1 LISLKYGAKHFETA
15 GCGLIAAGLGARKM
29 NDNAAPPASGLPA
42 ALAAYL
48 IWGFLPLYLILVRA
62 VPAIEFVAWR
72 IIWTVPLCLV
82 IGAFRKQLREIAA
95 ALRNPRVVGWLA
107 LSASLVGAN
116 WLIYI
121 WAIQAGEVF
130 AASLGYYI
138 NPLVNVL
145 LGTALLGERLSK
157 RQWLAVG
164 IAAVGIASLLAGALT
179 TLWISLSLAFSFGTY
194 GLLRK
199 RVPVGALPGLA
210 VETILLLVPAI
221 ATAWWY
227 AHTPAGSSFGND
239 VTMSLLIILG
249 GALTAIPLWL
259 FAVAAR
265 RMDYST
271 LGFIQFLSP
280 TIVFVLGLTVFDK
293 PLHTAELAA
302 FVAIWIAIS
311 IFVWD
316 LWSQARSVRAPVA
329 S

>member
-1 LISLKYGAKHFETA
+1 
-15 GCGLIAAGLGARKM
+15 M
-29 NDNAAPPASGLPA
+29 PA
-42 ALAAYL
+42 ALGAYL

-72 IIWTVPLCLV
+72 IVWTVPLCLV
-82 IGAFRKQLREIAA
+82 IAALRRQLREIAA
-95 ALRNPRVVGWLA
+95 ALRNPRVAGWLA
-107 LSASLVGAN
+107 VSAALVGAN

-145 LGTALLGERLSK
+145 LGTFVLGERLSR
-157 RQWLAVG
+157 RQWLAVA
-164 IAAVGIASLLAGALT
+164 IAAVGIASLLGGALT

-210 VETILLLVPAI
+210 VETILLLVPAL
-221 ATAWWY
+221 ATAGWY
-227 AHTPAGSSFGND
+227 AASPQGSSFGAD
-239 VTMSLLIILG
+239 LGLSLLIVLG

-302 FVAIWIAIS
+302 FVAIWIAIVV
-311 IFVWD
+311 FVWD
-316 LWSQARSVRAPVA
+316 LWARGRGVRPPVA

>member
-1 LISLKYGAKHFETA
+1 
-15 GCGLIAAGLGARKM
+15 M
-29 NDNAAPPASGLPA
+29 NENPAPPASGLPA
-42 ALAAYL
+42 ALGAYL

-62 VPAIEFVAWR
+62 VPAFEFVAWR
-72 IIWTVPLCLV
+72 IVWTVPLCLA
-82 IGAFRKQLREIAA
+82 IAALRHQLPEIAA

-107 LSASLVGAN
+107 TSAALVGAN

-121 WAIQAGEVF
+121 WAIQTGEVY

-145 LGTALLGERLSK
+145 LGTVLLGERLSR

-164 IAAVGIASLLAGALT
+164 IAGVGIASLLGGALT
-179 TLWISLSLAFSFGTY
+179 TLWISLSLALSFGTY

-210 VETILLLVPAI
+210 VETILLLVPAL
-221 ATAWWY
+221 ALAGWY
-227 AHTPAGSSFGND
+227 AASPQGSSFGGELG
-239 VTMSLLIILG
+239 MSLLIVLG

-280 TIVFVLGLTVFDK
+280 TIVFVLGLTVFGK
-293 PLHTAELAA
+293 PLHPAELAA
-302 FVAIWIAIS
+302 FVAIWIAIAV
-311 IFVWD
+311 FVWD
-316 LWSQARSVRAPVA
+316 LWSRARGVRPPVA

>member
-1 LISLKYGAKHFETA
+1 
-15 GCGLIAAGLGARKM
+15 M
-29 NDNAAPPASGLPA
+29 NDTPGKTRSGLPA
-42 ALAAYL
+42 ALGAYL
-48 IWGFLPLYLILVRA
+48 TWGFLPLYLILVHA
-62 VPAIEFVAWR
+62 VPAVEFVAWR
-72 IIWTVPLCLV
+72 IIWTLPLCLA
-82 IGAFRKQLREIAA
+82 IGALRHQLGEIAA

-107 LSASLVGAN
+107 LSAALIAGN

-121 WAIQAGEVF
+121 WAIQVGEVF

-138 NPLVNVL
+138 NPLINVL
-145 LGTALLGERLSK
+145 LGTMLLGERLSR
-157 RQWLAVG
+157 RQWLAVA
-164 IAAVGIASLLAGALT
+164 IAAVGIGSLLGGALT
-179 TLWISLSLAFSFGTY
+179 TLWISLSLALTFGTY

-210 VETILLLVPAI
+210 IETILLLVPA
-221 ATAWWY
+221 AAVAGWY
-227 AHTPAGSSFGND
+227 ALSPQGSSFGGD
-239 VTMSLLIILG
+239 LEMSLLIVLG
-249 GALTAIPLWL
+249 GVLTAIPLWL

-293 PLHTAELAA
+293 PLHSAELMA
-302 FVAIWIAIS
+302 FIAIWVAIA

-316 LWSQARSVRAPVA
+316 LWTQARAVRAPAA

>member
-1 LISLKYGAKHFETA
+1 
-15 GCGLIAAGLGARKM
+15 M
-29 NDNAAPPASGLPA
+29 NKLANSAPPGLPA
-42 ALAAYL
+42 ALGAYL

-62 VPAIEFVAWR
+62 VPAVEFVAWR
-72 IIWTVPLCLV
+72 IVWTVPLCLI
-82 IGAFRKQLREIAA
+82 IGALRHQMPEILAA
-95 ALRNPRVVGWLA
+95 MRDPRVVGWLA
-107 LSASLVGAN
+107 VSAALVGVN

-121 WAIQAGEVF
+121 WAIQQGEVY

-145 LGTALLGERLSK
+145 LGTALLGERLSR
-157 RQWLAVG
+157 RQWLAVAV
-164 IAAVGIASLLAGALT
+164 AAVGIFSLLGGALT
-179 TLWISLSLAFSFGTY
+179 TLWISLSLALSFGTY

-210 VETILLLVPAI
+210 VETILLLVPAL
-221 ATAWWY
+221 AVAGWY
-227 AHTPAGSSFGND
+227 AGTPQGSSFGSD
-239 VTMSLLIILG
+239 LEMSFLIILC

-293 PLHTAELAA
+293 PLHVAELGA
-302 FVAIWIAIS
+302 FVAIWLAIV

-316 LWSQARSVRAPVA
+316 LWSRARGVRAPVA

>member
-1 LISLKYGAKHFETA
+1 
-15 GCGLIAAGLGARKM
+15 M
-29 NDNAAPPASGLPA
+29 NEPAIEPASGLPA
-42 ALAAYL
+42 ALGAYL
-48 IWGFLPLYLILVRA
+48 IWGFLPLYLILVRT
-62 VPAIEFVAWR
+62 VPAVEFVAWR
-72 IIWTVPLCLV
+72 IIWTVPLCFV
-82 IGAFRKQLREIAA
+82 IAALRRQWPEILA
-95 ALRNPRVVGWLA
+95 ALRNPRVLGWLA
-107 LSASLVGAN
+107 ISAMLVGAN

-121 WAIQAGEVF
+121 WAIQAGEIY

-145 LGTALLGERLSK
+145 LGTALLGERLSR
-157 RQWLAVG
+157 RQWLAVA
-164 IAAVGIASLLAGALT
+164 IATVGIASLLAGALT
-179 TLWISLSLAFSFGTY
+179 TLWISLTLAFSFGTY

-210 VETILLLVPAI
+210 VETLLLLAPAL
-221 ATAWWY
+221 AVAGWY
-227 AHTPAGSSFGND
+227 GATPAGSSFGGELG
-239 VTMSLLIILG
+239 MSVLIVLG

-293 PLHTAELAA
+293 PLHGAELWA
-302 FVAIWIAIS
+302 FIAIWIAIA

-316 LWSQARSVRAPVA
+316 LWSQARGVKAPVA